1 MGHAAKLPCRGIYR
15 SGLKVWAEGIVL
27 YMGGFMKQSLLSRNI
42 LVGVLLA
49 LFFAGCNAPKSNLKK
64 FDSFFAS
71 SDYNASVEFAQS
83 KLGQGKKT
91 KREDLLWTLQL
102 GAVER
107 LRQNHQTSAD
117 YFDKSEELLNRYD
130 THNKA
135 LDTVG
140 SMVVNENI
148 VPYLGEEY
156 DGIMVNT
163 YKALNFMTLKKDDLA
178 RVEFNRALD
187 RQRRAKEKFAK
198 EIAKLNEEIQEQE
211 QGKDGAGVKENIEN
225 PQVDAIV
232 AEKYPNLDA
241 FEAYPDF
248 VNPFTTYVAG
258 VFFNLVGDH
267 SKAVDLLK
275 ESYGMV
281 QDNRYLAE
289 DLAVTEKI
297 LDGQQTLENTV
308 WVIFENGLGPIKK
321 EIRLDLPLFLVT
333 REVKYV
339 GIALP
344 KLVFR
349 EQAYPSFWIKAGQAN
364 YETLPVADMDRV
376 VQTEF
381 KKDFKGILTRAII
394 SATIKAAAQ
403 YAMENQGSSGGSLA
417 SIFMAAYSF
426 ATTAA
431 DVRIWTTLPKDF
443 QVARFGIP
451 DDRSI
456 RIHPSGGVPFD
467 VIIPDCRN
475 AIVYVRI
482 PFRQAVPVYDVI
494 AY

>member
-1 MGHAAKLPCRGIYR
+1 
-15 SGLKVWAEGIVL
+15 
-27 YMGGFMKQSLLSRNI
+27 MKQGLLYRI
-42 LVGVLLA
+42 LLIGVFFLPL
-49 LFFAGCNAPKSNLKK
+49 FAGCNAPKSNLKK
-64 FDSFFAS
+64 FDGYFTSGNYDQSIAFA
-71 SDYNASVEFAQS
+71 ES
-83 KLGQGKKT
+83 KLGKGNKT

-102 GAVER
+102 GSLER
-107 LRQNHQTSAD
+107 LRRNHETSGN
-117 YFDKSEELLNRYD
+117 YFDRSEELLNKYD

-135 LDTVG
+135 ADTVG
-140 SMVVNENI
+140 SVVVNENI

-156 DGIMVNT
+156 DGVMVNT
-163 YKALNFMTLKKDDLA
+163 YKALNFMALKKDDLA

-198 EIAKLNEEIQEQE
+198 EIVKLQQEIDAEQAKPNSQ
-211 QGKDGAGVKENIEN
+211 ARNNVEN

-232 AEKYPNLDA
+232 NEKYPNLNA

-248 VNPFTTYVAG
+248 VNPFTTYLAG
-258 VFFNLVGDH
+258 VYFNLVGDH
-267 SKAVDLLK
+267 TKAVDLLK

-289 DLAVTEKI
+289 DLAVTEKL
-297 LDGQQTLENTV
+297 LDSQGKLENTV
-308 WVIFENGLGPIKK
+308 WVVFENGLGPYKK

-349 EQAYPSFWIKAGQAN
+349 DQAFDCLWIKAGEAN
-364 YETLPVADMDRV
+364 YQTLQLASMDRV
-376 VQTEF
+376 IQTEF

-394 SATIKAAAQ
+394 SATAKAAAQ
-403 YAMENQGSSGGSLA
+403 YAMQNQNNSAGSFA
-417 SIFMAAYSF
+417 SILMAAYSF

-443 QVARFGIP
+443 QVARFAIP
-451 DDRSI
+451 EDRSL
-456 RIHPSGGVPFD
+456 RIHPSGGAPFD
-467 VIIPDCRN
+467 VKIPNCNN
-475 AIVYVRI
+475 AVVYVKI
-482 PFRQAVPVYDVI
+482 PLAGSVPAYDVI
-494 AY
+494 TY

>member
-1 MGHAAKLPCRGIYR
+1 MR
-15 SGLKVWAEGIVL
+15 
-27 YMGGFMKQSLLSRNI
+27 RNRLARNTSI
-42 LVGVLLA
+42 TLLLA

-64 FDSFFAS
+64 FDRFFAA
-71 SDYNASVEFAQS
+71 SDYEASVQFAQS
-83 KLGQGKKT
+83 KLGRGKKT

-102 GAVER
+102 GSVER
-107 LRQNHQTSAD
+107 LRQNHETSLA

-135 LDTVG
+135 LDTIG
-140 SMVVNENI
+140 STIVNENI

-156 DGIMVNT
+156 DGVMVNT

-187 RQRRAKEKFAK
+187 RQRRAKEKFTK
-198 EIAKLNEEIQEQE
+198 EIARLNREIQEKKQSK
-211 QGKDGAGVKENIEN
+211 GGAQIEKNVEN
-225 PQVDAIV
+225 PEIDALI
-232 AEKYPNLDA
+232 AQKYPNLDA

-248 VNPFTTYVAG
+248 VNPFTTYLAG

-267 SKAVDLLK
+267 TKAVDLLK

-281 QDNRYLAE
+281 RNNRYIAE

-297 LDGQQTLENTV
+297 LDGEQKTLENTV
-308 WVIFENGLGPIKK
+308 WVIFENGMGPIRK
-321 EIRLDLPLFLVT
+321 EVRLDLPLFLVT

-344 KLVFR
+344 KLEFR
-349 EQAYPSFWIKAGQAN
+349 DQAFQSLWIKAGEGN
-364 YETLPVADMDRV
+364 YQTLAVADMDRV
-376 VQTEF
+376 VKTEF

-403 YAMENQGSSGGSLA
+403 YGMENQHNSKGSMA
-417 SIFMAAYSF
+417 SILMAVYSF

-443 QVARFGIP
+443 QVARFAIP
-451 DDRSI
+451 EDRTI
-456 RIHPSGGVPFD
+456 QIHPSGGMPFD
-467 VIIPDCRN
+467 VNIPDCKN
-475 AIVYVRI
+475 AFVYVKI
-482 PFRQAVPVYDVI
+482 PFAQSVPVYDLI
-494 AY
+494 TY

>member
-1 MGHAAKLPCRGIYR
+1 MR
-15 SGLKVWAEGIVL
+15 
-27 YMGGFMKQSLLSRNI
+27 QNQLSRYIFAI
-42 LVGVLLA
+42 LLLA
-49 LFFAGCNAPKSNLKK
+49 LFFAGCNAPKSSLKK
-64 FDSFFAS
+64 FDGFFAS
-71 SDYNASVEFAQS
+71 ADYEASVEFAQS
-83 KLGQGKKT
+83 KLGKGEKT

-107 LRQNHQTSAD
+107 LRQNHETSAS

-156 DGIMVNT
+156 DGVMVNT

-198 EIAKLNEEIQEQE
+198 EIAKLDQEIQEQQ
-211 QGKDGAGVKENIEN
+211 QGKDGSKVKENLEN
-225 PQVDAIV
+225 PKIDAIV
-232 AEKYPNLDA
+232 AEKYPNLSA

-248 VNPFTTYVAG
+248 VNPFTTYIAG
-258 VFFNLVGDH
+258 VYFNLVGDH
-267 SKAVDLLK
+267 TKAVDLLK

-281 QDNRYLAE
+281 RDNRYLAE

-297 LDGQQTLENTV
+297 LDGEQKTLENTV
-308 WVIFENGLGPIKK
+308 WVIFENGLGPKKK

-344 KLVFR
+344 KLEFR
-349 EQAYPSFWIKAGQAN
+349 GQAFPSLWIKAGQAN

-403 YAMENQGSSGGSLA
+403 YAMENQSSSGGSMA

-451 DDRSI
+451 EGRSI
-456 RIHPSGGVPFD
+456 RIHPSGGTPFD
-467 VIIPDCRN
+467 VKIPDCNN
-475 AIVYVRI
+475 AIVYVKI
-482 PFRQAVPVYDVI
+482 PFAQSVPVYDLI
-494 AY
+494 TY

>member
-1 MGHAAKLPCRGIYR
+1 MTQSRLIRNMSITLLP
-15 SGLKVWAEGIVL
+15 
-27 YMGGFMKQSLLSRNI
+27 
-42 LVGVLLA
+42 A
-49 LFFAGCNAPKSNLKK
+49 LFFAGCNAPKSSLKK
-64 FDSFFAS
+64 FDGFFAS
-71 SDYNASVEFAQS
+71 ADYAASIEFAQS
-83 KLGQGKKT
+83 KLGKGNKT

-107 LRQNHQTSAD
+107 LRQNHETSVS

-135 LDTVG
+135 LDTIG
-140 SMVVNENI
+140 STVVNENI

-163 YKALNFMTLKKDDLA
+163 YKALNFIVLKKDDLA

-187 RQRRAKEKFAK
+187 RQRRSKEKFAK
-198 EIAKLNEEIQEQE
+198 EIAKLDQEIQEQE
-211 QGKDGAGVKENIEN
+211 QGKDGALVRQNVEN
-225 PQVDAIV
+225 PQVDAVI
-232 AEKYPNLDA
+232 AEKYPNLSA

-248 VNPFTTYVAG
+248 VNPFTTYIAG
-258 VFFNLVGDH
+258 VYFNLVGDH
-267 SKAVDLLK
+267 TKAVDLLK

-281 QDNRYLAE
+281 RDNRYVAE

-297 LDGQQTLENTV
+297 LDGQETLENTV
-308 WVIFENGLGPIKK
+308 WVIFENGLGPTKK

-344 KLVFR
+344 KLEFR
-349 EQAYPSFWIKAGQAN
+349 TQATDSLWIKAGQAN
-364 YETLPVADMDRV
+364 YQTLTIADMDRV

-403 YAMENQGSSGGSLA
+403 YAMENQNNSGGSMA
-417 SIFMAAYSF
+417 SIFMAVYSF

-451 DDRSI
+451 EDRSI
-456 RIHPSGGVPFD
+456 QIQPSGGAPFD
-467 VIIPDCRN
+467 VKIPDCKN
-475 AIVYVRI
+475 AMVYVRI
-482 PFRQAVPVYDVI
+482 PFAQSVPVYDVI
-494 AY
+494 TY